1 MARAI
6 HWTLTFKSLNN
17 TDCTVN
23 IYDNDYSGNP
33 VALTGAANPFF
44 FEETEDDD
52 LISSVV
58 RYRTGYINLIEHS
71 EGELTD
77 LYPQADQDRY
87 VEMFY
92 GYTLMF
98 SGYIQVQ
105 AFGNP
110 WTAYPLSLIH
120 I

>member
-44 FEETEDDD
+44 FEEIEDDD
-52 LISSVV
+52 P
-58 RYRTGYINLIEHS
+58 
-71 EGELTD
+71 D
-77 LYPQADQDRY
+77 
-87 VEMFY
+87 
-92 GYTLMF
+92 
-98 SGYIQVQ
+98 
-105 AFGNP
+105 
-110 WTAYPLSLIH
+110 
-120 I
+120 